1 LSEQEMKKRFQEL
14 VPWHVNG
21 TLEPSEREWVDR
33 YLRDHPEARA
43 ELRWWDSLSARIR
56 ENVPAVSA
64 EVGMEKFMARIRAE
78 RPAPR
83 SIKPMGMME
92 RINEFFARLHLT
104 PALAVAATLIVAQA
118 GVIGGL
124 LLQRSESDLSAVRTI
139 GPAQIVTGPVV
150 QVSFKPDVSERDM
163 RSLLVSVNGMLV
175 GGPGQLGNYLVLV
188 PADKVKDAAQKIAAS
203 GLADEVSVLPHPP
216 VRE

>member
-1 LSEQEMKKRFQEL
+1 MKKRFQEL

-43 ELRWWDSLSARIR
+43 ELRWWNSLSARIR

-64 EVGMEKFMARIRAE
+64 EIGMEKFMARIRAE
-78 RPAPR
+78 RPASRPVK
-83 SIKPMGMME
+83 SIGIME
-92 RINEFFARLHLT
+92 RLNEFFARLHLT
-104 PALAVAATLIVAQA
+104 PAFAVAATLIVAQA

-124 LLQRSESDLSAVRTI
+124 LMQQRDQADLSAVRTM

-150 QVSFKPDVSERDM
+150 QVSFKPDVSEREL
-163 RSLLVSVNGMLV
+163 RTLLVSVNGMLV

-188 PADKVKDAAQKIAAS
+188 PADKVRDAADKIAAS

>member
-1 LSEQEMKKRFQEL
+1 MKKRFQEL
-14 VPWHVNG
+14 APWHVNG

-64 EVGMEKFMARIRAE
+64 EVGMDKFMARVRAE
-78 RPAPR
+78 RRASRPVT
-83 SIKPMGMME
+83 SIGIVE

-124 LLQRSESDLSAVRTI
+124 LLQQRTEGDLSAVRTI

-150 QVSFKPDVSERDM
+150 QVSFKPDVPEREI

-188 PADKVKDAAQKIAAS
+188 PADKVKDAAEKIAAS

>member
-1 LSEQEMKKRFQEL
+1 MKKRFQEL

-21 TLEPSEREWVDR
+21 TLEQSDREWVDR
-33 YLRDHPEARA
+33 YLREHPEARA

-56 ENVPAVSA
+56 ENAPAVSA
-64 EVGMEKFMARIRAE
+64 EIGMDKFMARIRAE
-78 RPAPR
+78 RPLSRPVK
-83 SIKPMGMME
+83 SIGMME
-92 RINEFFARLHLT
+92 RINELFARFNLT
-104 PALAVAATLIVAQA
+104 PAMAVAATLVVAQA
-118 GVIGGL
+118 GVIAGL
-124 LLQRSESDLSAVRTI
+124 LLQQRSEGDLGAVRAI
-139 GPAQIVTGPVV
+139 GPAQIVSGPVV
-150 QVSFKPDVSERDM
+150 QVSFKPDAAERDI

-188 PADKVKDAAQKIAAS
+188 PADKVNDAAQKIAAS